1 MKRTNIEFIV
11 DLMDFSS
18 KGPIMQAFVITALQ
32 KYAEMVIEHPI
43 LDSAFLSSMPWTRC
57 AEEVKAKIAVRLAG

>member
-1 MKRTNIEFIV
+1 MAKCKSTTDFSFGVAEMKRTNIEFIV

-32 KYAEMVIEHPI
+32 KYADMYQMIG
-43 LDSAFLSSMPWTRC
+43 AR
-57 AEEVKAKIAVRLAG
+57 R

>member
-32 KYAEMVIEHPI
+32 KYADMYQMIG
-43 LDSAFLSSMPWTRC
+43 
-57 AEEVKAKIAVRLAG
+57 VRR